1 MKSHAIEISDL
12 TFSYE
17 AQGFELNIPQ
27 LSIAEGKHVAIVGPS
42 GCGKTTLA
50 YLISGIHVPSGG
62 NVDIG
67 RDSITRMTDGQ
78 RRDFRISNI
87 GFIFQEFEL
96 LEYLRVEENIILP
109 YLLNASL
116 ELDKA
121 VYERARSL
129 AESVGLGDKL
139 HRYSGELSQGEKQR
153 LAICRALITDPCII
167 MADEPTGNLDAGN
180 TDAILELIRNQAR
193 RRDATFV
200 MITHEHN
207 LLGRFDHVVDL
218 ANNGGRDTTG

>member
-109 YLLNASL
+109 YLVNASL

-139 HRYSGELSQGEKQR
+139 HRYPGELSQGEKQR

-167 MADEPTGNLDAGN
+167 MADEPTGNLDDGN
-180 TDAILELIRNQAR
+180 TDAIMELILNQAR
-193 RRDATFV
+193 RRNATFV
-200 MITHEHN
+200 MITHEHH
-207 LLGRFDHVVDL
+207 LLDRFDDVVDL
-218 ANNGGRDTTG
+218 AKNSGRNSG

>member
-109 YLLNASL
+109 YLVNASL

-139 HRYSGELSQGEKQR
+139 HRYPGELSQGEKQR

-167 MADEPTGNLDAGN
+167 MADEPTGNLDDGN
-180 TDAILELIRNQAR
+180 TDAIMELILNQAR
-193 RRDATFV
+193 RRNATFV
-200 MITHEHN
+200 RITHEHH
-207 LLGRFDHVVDL
+207 LLDRFDDVVDL
-218 ANNGGRDTTG
+218 AKNSGRNSG

>member
-109 YLLNASL
+109 YLVNASL

-139 HRYSGELSQGEKQR
+139 HRYPGELSQGEKQR

-167 MADEPTGNLDAGN
+167 MADEPTGNLDDGN
-180 TDAILELIRNQAR
+180 TDAIMDLIRNQAR

-200 MITHEHN
+200 MITHERH
-207 LLGRFDHVVDL
+207 LLDRFDDVVDL
-218 ANNGGRDTTG
+218 AKNGGRNSG

>member
-1 MKSHAIEISDL
+1 MKSHAIEIRDL

-17 AQGFELNIPQ
+17 ARGFELNIPH
-27 LSIAEGKHVAIVGPS
+27 LSIPEGKHVAIVGPS

-62 NVDIG
+62 KVDIG
-67 RDSITRMTDGQ
+67 PNSIARMTDGE

-109 YLLNASL
+109 YLVNASL
-116 ELDKA
+116 GLDKA
-121 VYERARSL
+121 VHERARSL

-139 HRYSGELSQGEKQR
+139 HRYPGELSQGEKQR

-180 TDAILELIRNQAR
+180 TDAIMELIRNQAR

-207 LLGRFDHVVDL
+207 LLDRFDHVIDL
-218 ANNGGRDTTG
+218 AKDGRRDAV

>member
-1 MKSHAIEISDL
+1 MKSHAIEIKDL

-17 AQGFELNIPQ
+17 ARGFELNIPQ

-62 NVDIG
+62 KVDIG
-67 RDSITRMTDGQ
+67 GHSITRMTDGE

-109 YLLNASL
+109 YLVNASL
-116 ELDKA
+116 GLDKA

-129 AESVGLGDKL
+129 AESVGLGGKL
-139 HRYSGELSQGEKQR
+139 HRYPGELSQGEKQR

-167 MADEPTGNLDAGN
+167 MADEPTGNLDDQY

-193 RRDATFV
+193 RSDATFV
-200 MITHEHN
+200 MITHERN
-207 LLGRFDHVVDL
+207 LLDRFDDVVDL
-218 ANNGGRDTTG
+218 AKNSGRASV